1 MLVPEREDRLRSVPF
16 LVSTHR
22 DLAGLETEWTSRAR
36 GELERGGLFP
46 SPSPFSSF
54 VRSYKYARRKI
65 KIQCECEALVTIFKI
80 VKIVKFSRLWDCKIR
95 ITFRGF
101 CLFISGRFLTSMRGG
116 ILSVLQTHSEMFR
129 VFLGVFR
136 VFGVFVMFRDV
147 PVFRVLAFLKI
158 LHAERKASRVACS
171 ICKAS
176 VRFEDL
182 SVDLLIA
189 WLIQ

>member
-1 MLVPEREDRLRSVPF
+1 
-16 LVSTHR
+16 
-22 DLAGLETEWTSRAR
+22 
-36 GELERGGLFP
+36 
-46 SPSPFSSF
+46 
-54 VRSYKYARRKI
+54 
-65 KIQCECEALVTIFKI
+65 
-80 VKIVKFSRLWDCKIR
+80 
-95 ITFRGF
+95 
-101 CLFISGRFLTSMRGG
+101 MRGG
-116 ILSVLQTHSEMFR
+116 ILSVLQTHSEMFRVFWEVFR

-182 SVDLLIA
+182 SVDLWIA
-189 WLIQ
+189 